1 MRTRVLLLQK
11 NKKKKKKLEKKK
23 RRQKEVFEEIAA
35 GVAGQFDVGEWQVHF
50 VEKGGFNWTKME
62 EEEGWLFWA

>member
-50 VEKGGFNWTKME
+50 VEKGGFN
-62 EEEGWLFWA
+62 

>member
-1 MRTRVLLLQK
+1 MPALTSG
-11 NKKKKKKLEKKK
+11 LENAHQSSSSTEEQEEEEEEVGKKKK

-50 VEKGGFNWTKME
+50 VEKGGFN
-62 EEEGWLFWA
+62 